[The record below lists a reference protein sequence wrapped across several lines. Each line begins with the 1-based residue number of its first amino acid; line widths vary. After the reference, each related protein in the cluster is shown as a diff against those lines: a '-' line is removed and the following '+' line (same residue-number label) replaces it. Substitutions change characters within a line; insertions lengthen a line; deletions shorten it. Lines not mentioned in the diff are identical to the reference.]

1 MDMSPNAATAY
12 PGHGNAAA
20 ASRNSH
26 VLAPG
31 RSPQHRHDDMPLLQ
45 SAASNTSAS
54 SNSRAL
60 TPGRPPISSVN
71 QDSAEP
77 WTAPP
82 ESLSPL
88 PAASTSRTSTHLARQ
103 RQQPADIP
111 LSGRPRKPTPDD
123 EASLTLA
130 DREKNCDRRRPE
142 DEDHHHP
149 RLPAMATQTIGKTM
163 TPFLREHIPGLYAP
177 VAKSESNHP
186 PSASSTSMVPPR
198 DSNSKFCYRHRPDLK
213 CRRAAD
219 ETKMVSIQNSLER
232 LPNADKQAITHVW
245 SLFSAA
251 PAKHRELM
259 LQGIITQCC
268 FPQLS
273 TVSREVHEQLKIDF
287 ITALP
292 AEISYKILSYLDTV
306 SLCKAAQ
313 VSRQWRQLA
322 DDDQVWHHMCEQH
335 IDRKCT
341 KCGWGLPLLERKRL
355 KDWSRQ
361 QQIEKNKAKRIT
373 KGAEY
378 APPPRIPTPLSL
390 RSPTPPKRE
399 REVEEESSQLKRQC
413 LSRVGSGSGGR
424 IEADQQTQPQK
435 PKSRPFKDVYRDRF
449 RVGYNWRHGKCSIKI
464 LKGHT
469 NGVTCLQLLDNMLA
483 TGSYDATIKIWDIE
497 TGRELRTLKGHTRGI
512 RTLQFDES
520 KLISGSLD
528 NTVKIWNWHTG
539 ELLSSLQGH
548 SDGVIGVHFEGEFL
562 ASGSIDTRVK
572 VFNFV
577 TKETFCLKG
586 HTDWVNSVR
595 VDTESRTVFSASDD
609 FKVKLWDLN
618 TKQCIRTFDNHTA
631 HVQQVLPLPP
641 DFEPD
646 ESLLHPPA
654 ASTTYQNG
662 ARSASPQQ
670 EVDLSPGRLR
680 AAYGDA
686 FAADPTRP
694 LPSRY
699 MLSGGLDSTIR
710 LIDTATGRCLK
721 TFFGHFE
728 GIWGLAGDTL
738 RAVTAANDG
747 MVKVWEPTSGR
758 CERTF
763 TGHRGPVTCVSLSD
777 SRMVSGGEDGE
788 VRLYSFH
795 DTEGMEELGTP
806 S

>member
-1 MDMSPNAATAY
+1 MSPDAATVHQ
-12 PGHGNAAA
+12 GHSNGAVAD
-20 ASRNSH
+20 SH
-26 VLAPG
+26 HGHVVVAPD
-31 RSPQHRHDDMPLLQ
+31 RSPKHRQNDMPLLS
-45 SAASNTSAS
+45 SAVPNTTGAPI
-54 SNSRAL
+54 
-60 TPGRPPISSVN
+60 PGRPSISSAN
-71 QDSAEP
+71 QNSTEP
-77 WTAPP
+77 SPAPS
-82 ESLSPL
+82 ESLSP
-88 PAASTSRTSTHLARQ
+88 PAAAPTSRTPTPPARR
-103 RQQPADIP
+103 RQQPKYFPHPDR
-111 LSGRPRKPTPDD
+111 LNRTTQDD
-123 EASLTLA
+123 ETSLTLA

-142 DEDHHHP
+142 EEDHDHP

-177 VAKSESNHP
+177 VAKSESNYP
-186 PSASSTSMVPPR
+186 PSASSTTVVPPK

-219 ETKMVSIQNSLER
+219 ESKMVSIQNSLER

-287 ITALP
+287 VTALP

-322 DDDQVWHHMCEQH
+322 DDDQVWHRMCEQH

-361 QQIEKNKAKRIT
+361 QQIEKNKARQIT
-373 KGAEY
+373 NGTEY
-378 APPPRIPTPLSL
+378 TPPPRIPTPLSL

-399 REVEEESSQLKRQC
+399 REVEEEPSQLKRQC
-413 LSRVGSGSGGR
+413 LSRVGRGGR
-424 IEADQQTQPQK
+424 KEGDQQPQPQK
-435 PKSRPFKDVYRDRF
+435 LKSRPFKDVYRDRF
-449 RVGYNWRHGKCSIKI
+449 RIGYNWRHGKCSIKI
-464 LKGHT
+464 LKGHS
-469 NGVTCLQLLDNMLA
+469 NGVTCLQLLDNILA

-512 RTLQFDES
+512 RTLQFDDS

-618 TKQCIRTFDNHTA
+618 TRECIRTFDSHTA

-654 ASTTYQNG
+654 TSSTSYQHG
-662 ARSASPQQ
+662 ARRS
-670 EVDLSPGRLR
+670 
-680 AAYGDA
+680 
-686 FAADPTRP
+686 ADPNIGHDPPYSYNQRLGST
-694 LPSRY
+694 
-699 MLSGGLDSTIR
+699 GGLDSTIR

-747 MVKVWEPTSGR
+747 MVKIWEPTSGR

-777 SRMVSGGEDGE
+777 SRMASGGEDGE